1 VVRRDVLLTG
11 LYLSLLGPNYVYVRF
26 RCSRC
31 KRIGEQ
37 LVQERDWDPSVLR
50 ESEPQPS
57 RLDRQRFDQLGEIT
71 PEEVI
76 EFHYAL
82 QSLSAEPEQRR

>member
-1 VVRRDVLLTG
+1 M
-11 LYLSLLGPNYVYVRF
+11 LGPNYVYVRF
-26 RCSRC
+26 RCGRC

-37 LVQERDWDPSVLR
+37 LVQEHEWDPSVLADGR
-50 ESEPQPS
+50 ARTVRPDLKHFEG
-57 RLDRQRFDQLGEIT
+57 LGEIT

-82 QSLSAEPEQRR
+82 DRLSPDPE